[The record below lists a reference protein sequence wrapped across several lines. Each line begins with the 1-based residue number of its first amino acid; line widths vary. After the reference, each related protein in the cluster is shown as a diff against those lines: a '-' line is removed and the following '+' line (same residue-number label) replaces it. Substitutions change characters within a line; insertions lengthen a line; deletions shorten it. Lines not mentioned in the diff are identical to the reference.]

1 MTPIRTRSSV
11 AVGLAT
17 LPITLLVQSAVSAAI
32 IAPAVA
38 APSLLDALHASTV
51 FVGIYI
57 AIVYGAAM
65 ISSQWGAPLVRRWGP
80 IRTSQVALGLCA
92 TGLLLV
98 AFPQPALA
106 LGGAVLLGLG
116 YGPITPASSE
126 MLARTTP
133 PSRIALVFS
142 IKQTGVPLGGALA
155 GLVVPLALTL
165 FDARSAM
172 VVMAVICMAGIALAE
187 ILRHSLDAHRDP
199 TSPLPLL
206 SRMTQPLRF
215 VWTHPLLRRLALCT
229 LVFSCVQ
236 VSLTSYLVSFLHDDL
251 LWTIVAAGAAL
262 SIAQVAAIAAR
273 VLWGLISDRWRGGA
287 RLTLFWLALTMALA
301 GIAMPFLT
309 ASLPHEWVIALL
321 VIYGASAIG
330 WNGVFLG
337 TVARVVPQEQAA
349 TATGGSLFFTYFGV
363 LIGSPLFGIAS
374 GAIGRIGPTF
384 AWLALPLAWTLWTLY
399 RSDWRLPSQHAHQHP
414 SPTTS
419 PSRTP
424 PRI

>member
-1 MTPIRTRSSV
+1 MTSPQRPRDSLRL
-11 AVGLAT
+11 GLAT

-38 APSLLDALHASTV
+38 APSLLHALHANTV
-51 FVGIYI
+51 VVGIYI

-92 TGLLLV
+92 AGLLLV
-98 AFPQPALA
+98 ALPEPVIALC
-106 LGGAVLLGLG
+106 GAILLGLG

-165 FDARSAM
+165 FDARGAM
-172 VVMAVICMAGIALAE
+172 VVMAAICTAAIALAE
-187 ILRHSLDAHRDP
+187 TLRHALDAHRDP
-199 TSPLPLL
+199 ASPLPRL

-215 VWTHPLLRRLALCT
+215 VWAHPLLRRLALCT
-229 LVFSCVQ
+229 LVFSGVQ

-251 LWTIVAAGAAL
+251 AWTIVAAGAAL
-262 SIAQVAAIAAR
+262 SIAQLAAIAAR
-273 VLWGLISDRWRGGA
+273 ILWGLISDRWRGGA

-309 ASLPHEWVIALL
+309 ASMPHGWVIALL

-337 TVARVVPQEQAA
+337 TVARVVPQDQAA
-349 TATGGSLFFTYFGV
+349 MATAGSLFFTYFGV
-363 LIGSPLFGIAS
+363 LIGSPLFGLAS
-374 GAIGRIGPTF
+374 GAIGRIGPAF
-384 AWLALPLAWTLWTLY
+384 ALLALPLAWALWTLY
-399 RSDWRLPSQHAHQHP
+399 RSDWRLPPQSASPHAYRNPSSSQ
-414 SPTTS
+414 
-419 PSRTP
+419 
-424 PRI
+424 PRQR